1 MERRPAFIRRDLSGF
16 PPSPVPFLHKNRK
29 FRLPHGLG
37 DYSRLNAT
45 RMDRLLIRAEK
56 AA

>member
-1 MERRPAFIRRDLSGF
+1 MERRPAFIRRDLSGP
-16 PPSPVPFLHKNRK
+16 PPSPVPFLYKNRK

-37 DYSRLNAT
+37 GYSRLNAT
-45 RMDRLLIRAEK
+45 RMDRLLIREEK